1 MFPAIR
7 TFATAAATL
16 ALIAAPLSAQDIV
29 YKASQKG
36 ATAKVSIY
44 ALNNYV
50 HQAFA
55 GNEDIYL
62 ADVTFKNA
70 PHQTARLVD
79 LYSGYGSPI
88 RHTLLADRRLFEM
101 RLIRTPDCD
110 TPARSMLLGTYDQNI
125 FDQGAHTALAGDPE
139 ASIPCFRI
147 VHEDTKILKK

>member
-1 MFPAIR
+1 MSPLIR
-7 TFATAAATL
+7 TLTAAALT
-16 ALIAAPLSAQDIV
+16 LIAMQTSAQDIV
-29 YKASQKG
+29 YKAPQKG
-36 ATAKVSIY
+36 APARVTIY

-62 ADVTFKNA
+62 ADVTFKNQ

-88 RHTLLADRRLFEM
+88 RHTLLAERRLFEM

-110 TPARSMLLGTYDQNI
+110 TPARSMLLGTYDRNI
-125 FDQGAHTALAGDPE
+125 FDQGARTALAGDPE
-139 ASIPCFRI
+139 AAIPCFRI
-147 VHEDTKILKK
+147 IHEDTKIVKK

>member
-1 MFPAIR
+1 MSLR
-7 TFATAAATL
+7 TFAAAPATF

-29 YKASQKG
+29 YKAPQKG
-36 ATAKVSIY
+36 ANAKVSIY

-55 GNEDIYL
+55 GNQDIYL
-62 ADVTFKNA
+62 ADIAFKDGQ
-70 PHQTARLVD
+70 HQTARLVD
-79 LYSGYGSPI
+79 LYSGAGSPI
-88 RHTLLADRRLFEM
+88 RHVLLTDHRVFRM

-125 FDQGAHTALAGDPE
+125 FDAGARTAIAGDPE

-147 VHEDTKILKK
+147 IHEDTKIIKK